1 MKKIPLPFPLSL
13 SSSSLLPNGA
23 ESLLSRRLLQGSDY
37 FAKKNVGHFTPLQ
50 FIQCFEPF
58 IDLFQKIIPYVGQL
72 SCRPIKISD
81 GLPKPTTTE
90 MHNFHILTFQFQKI
104 IFYVNIGDIIQ
115 DYFRI
120 DMSFS
125 TNSSYCILINLS
137 FGLRRQYCNLGL
149 KQNIV
154 QQQLTTTSFKMLYL
168 LYLHAV
174 TDHKHIE

>member
-1 MKKIPLPFPLSL
+1 MKKIPLPFLLSL

-37 FAKKNVGHFTPLQ
+37 FAKKNVAHFTPLQ

-58 IDLFQKIIPYVGQL
+58 KFSHIYFNSDNQIDLFQKINPYVVQL

-125 TNSSYCILINLS
+125 TNSSYCIFINLS
-137 FGLRRQYCNLGL
+137 FGLRRQ
-149 KQNIV
+149 
-154 QQQLTTTSFKMLYL
+154 
-168 LYLHAV
+168 
-174 TDHKHIE
+174 